1 MTRIVKKHLERKNE
15 ILDTAEKLFYQQG
28 YEKVSIANIIDTI
41 GIAKGTF
48 YHYFKSKEELLDQ
61 IIERQVLR
69 IDQIIERVLEEP
81 EENALVELNNLY
93 ASIGEYKAGNKE
105 VFLLMTKALYSEGN
119 IILLNKLTKSR
130 IKTVAPKIAR
140 VISRGIDENIFHTG
154 NPDYIAEMILYMSI
168 YLSDEF
174 ARLALENKLNR
185 ENKKSLLEKCR
196 TFEESVERIL
206 GAPNGSIIFCNK
218 ELIDVFF
225 ES

>member
-1 MTRIVKKHLERKNE
+1 
-15 ILDTAEKLFYQQG
+15 
-28 YEKVSIANIIDTI
+28 
-41 GIAKGTF
+41 
-48 YHYFKSKEELLDQ
+48 
-61 IIERQVLR
+61 
-69 IDQIIERVLEEP
+69 
-81 EENALVELNNLY
+81 
-93 ASIGEYKAGNKE
+93 
-105 VFLLMTKALYSEGN
+105 MTKALYSEGN